1 MNDQQYITYQME
13 RKLEFDNTE
22 TKWIEM
28 STDVQCRTEIIKAKI
43 KDLAPDLFMKSVSDT
58 LFIKLCIGHWLQLYW
73 QKDSEGGKETIGKKL
88 NDR

>member
-1 MNDQQYITYQME
+1 ME

-58 LFIKLCIGHWLQLYW
+58 LFIKLGIGH
-73 QKDSEGGKETIGKKL
+73 
-88 NDR
+88 